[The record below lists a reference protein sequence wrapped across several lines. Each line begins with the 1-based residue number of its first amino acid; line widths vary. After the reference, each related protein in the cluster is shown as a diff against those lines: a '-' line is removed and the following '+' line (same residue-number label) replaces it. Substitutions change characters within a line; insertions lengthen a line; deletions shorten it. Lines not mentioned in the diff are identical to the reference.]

1 MTEQVTVYEVGPRDG
16 LQNEQAILPTDVK
29 LGFVERLVA
38 AGYRHI
44 EVSSFVRPR
53 WIPQLADA
61 AELVRRLPVGEE
73 VTFWAL
79 VPNRVGL
86 ERALDAGL
94 GAVATFMSV
103 SETHNKKNVNR
114 TVAESR
120 MALAEVVANATA
132 EGLKVRSYLSTVF
145 GCPYEGRVDVARTV
159 ELALTFLEAGSEQI
173 SLGDTIGVA
182 NPLQVRQIID
192 AMVAGG
198 VPLENIAL
206 HMHDTRGVA
215 LANVL
220 AGFQAGVRTFDAA
233 TAGLGGCPYAPGASG
248 NLATEDL
255 LFMLRGMS
263 VETGVDLRKASEAG
277 AWIAD
282 ALGHQLPGRVH
293 RAFLAERAQEAARSS
308 A

>member
-1 MTEQVTVYEVGPRDG
+1 MTDSVTVYEVGPRDG

-29 LGFVERLVA
+29 LAFIARLVA
-38 AGYRHI
+38 AGYSDI

-61 AELVRRLPVGEE
+61 TELIERLPSVEG
-73 VTFWAL
+73 VTYWAL
-79 VPNRVGL
+79 TPNRVGL

-120 MALAEVVANATA
+120 NALAEVVASAKA
-132 EGLKVRSYLSTVF
+132 EGLRVRSYLSTVF
-145 GCPYEGRVDVARTV
+145 GCPYEGEVDVARSV
-159 ELALTFLEAGSEQI
+159 DLALTFLDAGAEQI

-182 NPLQVRQIID
+182 NPHQVRQVVE

-198 VPLENIAL
+198 VALERLAL
-206 HMHDTRGVA
+206 HMHDTRGTA

-220 AGFQAGVRTFDAA
+220 AGHQAGVRTFDAS

-248 NLATEDL
+248 NLASEDL
-255 LFMLRGMS
+255 VYMLDGMGIPS
-263 VETGVDLRKASEAG
+263 GVSLPLACQAG
-277 AWIAD
+277 AYIAD
-282 ALGHQLPGRVH
+282 ALGRQLPGRVH
-293 RAFLAERAQEAARSS
+293 RAFLAERTRETARS

>member
-1 MTEQVTVYEVGPRDG
+1 MTDRVTVYEVGPRDG

-29 LGFVERLVA
+29 LGFIERLVD

-61 AELVRRLPVGEE
+61 AEVVRRLPQGAD

-120 MALAEVVANATA
+120 IALAEVVANATA
-132 EGLKVRSYLSTVF
+132 EGLQVRSYLSTVF
-145 GCPYEGRVDVARTV
+145 GCPYEGAVDEARAV
-159 ELALTFLEAGSEQI
+159 ELALAFLDAGAQQI

-182 NPLQVRQIID
+182 NPGQVRRVLE
-192 AMVAGG
+192 AMEAGG
-198 VPLENIAL
+198 VPLSRIAL
-206 HMHDTRGVA
+206 HMHDTRGTA

-220 AGFQAGVRTFDAA
+220 AGYQAGVRTFDASA
-233 TAGLGGCPYAPGASG
+233 AGLGGCPYAPGASG
-248 NLATEDL
+248 NLASEDL
-255 LFMLRGMS
+255 LYMLDGMG
-263 VETGVDLRKASEAG
+263 VDTGVDLNTACEAG

-282 ALGHQLPGRVH
+282 ALDRQLPGRVH
-293 RAFLAERAQEAARSS
+293 RAFLAERSRETARS